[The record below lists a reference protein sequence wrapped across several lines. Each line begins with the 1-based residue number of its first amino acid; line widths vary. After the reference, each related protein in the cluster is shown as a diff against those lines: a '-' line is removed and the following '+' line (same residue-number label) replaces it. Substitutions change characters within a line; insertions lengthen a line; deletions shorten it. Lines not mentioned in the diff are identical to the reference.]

1 MVKVQCI
8 LNYFDK
14 QLGKNITTKDEAFEV
29 SSERAK
35 QLVDAKV
42 CKVIEV
48 IQDEPKEELVEEV
61 KVKKTT
67 RKKK

>member
-14 QLGKNITTKDEAFEV
+14 QLGKDVTTKAEPFEV

-35 QLVDAKV
+35 ELVDAKV
-42 CKVIEV
+42 CEVVEV
-48 IQDEPKEELVEEV
+48 IQEKPKKET
-61 KVKKTT
+61 KA

>member
-14 QLGKNITTKDEAFEV
+14 QLGKNITTKDDAFEV